1 VAELETLLSIE
12 RELAAAADG
21 GPYRRHLR
29 DDAVLVVPGQAL
41 DKQSTVVA
49 FDNPESP
56 PWDDFSLAEPK
67 LLMLGRDAAVL
78 TYLFAARRGENS
90 YDAILSSTYVREGE
104 DWLLVFHQ
112 QTPL

>member
-1 VAELETLLSIE
+1 MAELETLLEIE

-29 DDAVLVVPGQAL
+29 EDAVLVVPGQAL
-41 DKQSTVVA
+41 DRETTAAA
-49 FDNPESP
+49 FDDPGSR
-56 PWDDFSLAEPK
+56 PWDDFSLRDPK
-67 LLMLGRDAAVL
+67 LLMLGPGAAVV
-78 TYLFAARRGENS
+78 TYLFAARRGEDS
-90 YDAILSSTYVREGE
+90 YEAILSSSYVRDGE